1 MIIFDLREKE
11 KEIDI
16 KDPQIIK
23 GIEQIIFSIISNN
36 ISDKINYFIDS
47 NKNIFNFELFIYI
60 LMELIKS
67 KISSIYKNSKFFS
80 SGFFKEINKNNI
92 KKKQS
97 LITNFLASFYDN
109 LNINESIEG
118 KLNLEDESFLN
129 SCVKIILILD
139 KYIEKNKMKGI
150 FGEVKTKENKKLI
163 NKII

>member
-1 MIIFDLREKE
+1 
-11 KEIDI
+11 
-16 KDPQIIK
+16 
-23 GIEQIIFSIISNN
+23 
-36 ISDKINYFIDS
+36 
-47 NKNIFNFELFIYI
+47 
-60 LMELIKS
+60 MELIKS